1 MIFSRE
7 VPYLKENLYK
17 LEADSE
23 LLERLETQLWVGE
36 IESTIALLK
45 EVKPSGGEKF
55 LKHLHKHRHRL
66 INYHQVQ
73 KEQVSSIG
81 SGAVKGCGQTN

>member
-1 MIFSRE
+1 M
-7 VPYLKENLYK
+7 
-17 LEADSE
+17 
-23 LLERLETQLWVGE
+23 ETQLWVGE
-36 IESTIALLK
+36 IESTIALLN

-55 LKHLHKHRHRL
+55 LKHLQKHRLRL

-73 KEQVSSIG
+73 KEQISSIG